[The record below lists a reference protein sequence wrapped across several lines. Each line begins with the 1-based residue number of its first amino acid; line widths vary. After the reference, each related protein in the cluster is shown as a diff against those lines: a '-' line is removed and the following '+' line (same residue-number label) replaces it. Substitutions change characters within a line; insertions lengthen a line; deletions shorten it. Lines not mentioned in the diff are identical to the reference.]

1 MNNLEVFFFSTLHLF
16 QIFLLCLWKVYFFG
30 IVKHCKSCRK
40 YKDNTYKNIKIKL
53 HCPQESYLKS
63 FWDSWM
69 FLMCTLRWWKWEN
82 DYPQESH
89 LKYLWSTWMV
99 FIRLPAWVN
108 DFPQELQMKSF
119 WFLWMGFT
127 CLLIASA
134 TLKFSQRSQIFQ
146 MWLMWKIIDIS

>member
-1 MNNLEVFFFSTLHLF
+1 MNCIITKFTFYLGKIKMPSWTILYIALISDFSALF
-16 QIFLLCLWKVYFFG
+16 VESVLFWME
-30 IVKHCKSCRK
+30 KHCKLCRK
-40 YKDNTYKNIKIKL
+40 CKDNTYKNIRIEL

-119 WFLWMGFT
+119 RSLWMGFT
-127 CLLIASA
+127 SLLIASA
-134 TLKFSQRSQIFQ
+134 T
-146 MWLMWKIIDIS
+146 

>member
-1 MNNLEVFFFSTLHLF
+1 MIVLSPNSHFIWGKSRCLHEQFCILHLF
-16 QIFLLCLWKVYFFG
+16 QIFLLCLWNVYFFG

-89 LKYLWSTWMV
+89 CICYIKIFTKVTNISNVTHVENHWHQLVIWENTS
-99 FIRLPAWVN
+99 
-108 DFPQELQMKSF
+108 KSF
-119 WFLWMGFT
+119 T
-127 CLLIASA
+127 
-134 TLKFSQRSQIFQ
+134 
-146 MWLMWKIIDIS
+146 

>member
-1 MNNLEVFFFSTLHLF
+1 MIVLSQNSHFIWEKSRCLHEQFGGVFCILHLF

-99 FIRLPAWVN
+99 FIRLLAWVN
-108 DFPQELQMKSF
+108 DFQQELQMKSF
-119 WFLWMGFT
+119 WSLWMAFT
-127 CLLIASA
+127 RFLIASA
-134 TLKFSQRSQIFQ
+134 T
-146 MWLMWKIIDIS
+146 